1 MFLNPIFYIQVFVVM
16 LISILIINIIKELVI
31 QVFPKMD
38 KLYNS
43 VENILEIGIF
53 TIVAPVLIIV
63 SILET
68 MILLIS

>member
-1 MFLNPIFYIQVFVVM
+1 MFLNPIFYVRVFVVI
-16 LISILIINIIKELVI
+16 LISILIINISKELVI
-31 QVFPKMD
+31 QVFPKME

>member
-1 MFLNPIFYIQVFVVM
+1 MFLNPIFYIRVFVAM
-16 LISILIINIIKELVI
+16 LISILIINISKELVI
-31 QVFPKMD
+31 QVFPKME

-53 TIVAPVLIIV
+53 TIVAPVLIVV